1 MSNVAAGSLGSG
13 GVVGSVGGAGLVE
26 SVVGG
31 GSLGGALGAGVV
43 GVAGGV
49 GAAPQDEGKR
59 TVSAWMMLPP
69 ENPQLRRPLRISKV
83 GYNKK

>member
-1 MSNVAAGSLGSG
+1 VGGV
-13 GVVGSVGGAGLVE
+13 GVVG
-26 SVVGG
+26 
-31 GSLGGALGAGVV
+31 GAGVV
-43 GVAGGV
+43 GGV
-49 GAAPQDEGKR
+49 GSAAQDEGKR